1 VYRAAVEATERF
13 TELVGRVDD
22 EIPLDEAALLIAAH
36 DHRLDVA
43 AELGALDELAMTIA
57 PGGSGPPDADVVAAR
72 LFRDLGYAGNTVDYG
87 DPRNSYLD
95 EVRVRRLGIPITL
108 SVLMIEVGRRVGVH
122 AEGVG
127 MPGHFLVAG
136 DPGVF
141 YDPFNAGARLDADGC
156 RAQFA
161 ATHGNAAFRPEFLA
175 PVARTAILSRML
187 ANLVHTFVQRDPPSA
202 VWAVRL
208 RLRVPG
214 LPPAERVQAAGLL
227 GTLGQFAEAAAAL
240 DRVAAEADGDLAR
253 RAERDAAL
261 LRSRAN

>member
-36 DHRLDVA
+36 DHPLDVA
-43 AELGALDELAMTIA
+43 AELGALDDLATTIA
-57 PGGSGPPDADVVAAR
+57 AGGSGPPDADVVAAR

-87 DPRNSYLD
+87 DPHNSYLD

-108 SVLMIEVGRRVGVH
+108 SVLMIEIGRRVGVH
-122 AEGVG
+122 ADGVG
-127 MPGHFLVAG
+127 MPGHFLVSG

-141 YDPFNAGARLDADGC
+141 YAPFNAGARLDADGC
-156 RAQFA
+156 RAQFT
-161 ATHGNAAFRPEFLA
+161 ATHGDAAFRPEFLA
-175 PVARTAILSRML
+175 PVAKAAILSRML
-187 ANLVHTFVQRDPPSA
+187 ANLVNTFVQRDPGSA
-202 VWAVRL
+202 VWAIRL

-214 LPPAERVQAAGLL
+214 LHPAERMQAAGLL
-227 GTLGQFAEAAAAL
+227 GTLGRFAEAAAAL
-240 DRVAAEADGDLAR
+240 DTIAAEADGDLAR